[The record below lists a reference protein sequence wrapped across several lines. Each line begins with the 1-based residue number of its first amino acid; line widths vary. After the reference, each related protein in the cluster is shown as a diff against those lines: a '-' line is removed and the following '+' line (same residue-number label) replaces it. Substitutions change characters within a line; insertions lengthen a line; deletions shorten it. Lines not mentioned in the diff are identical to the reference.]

1 MKKIL
6 SLLMA
11 LLVMFS
17 LAVPA
22 FATGTAQPEDTT
34 STIIIKGK
42 GIFDFSTESDYHATD
57 LFDEFKDIM
66 PGDRLT
72 ETITIK
78 NQSKASDYVKIY
90 LKAVP
95 HDEDSVEDGN
105 YLKYDEN
112 FEEDDGKDQSGD
124 PDKRDETVASMEDF
138 LSKLTLIVK
147 DKKDKVIFEGTADQ
161 LDGLEKKVNL
171 GTLRKNKQMQL
182 KAELYWDPDGDYDYN
197 VYANRVGEVD
207 WVFTVEY
214 RNDPSDSPKTGD
226 YIIMGAAAAM
236 AISAAALIFLF
247 VMKKRKKHN

>member
-1 MKKIL
+1 MKKFV

-22 FATGTAQPEDTT
+22 FATDAETPADET

-42 GIFDFSTESDYHATD
+42 GIFDFKVESDYHATD

-95 HDEDSVEDGN
+95 HDATNVPR
-105 YLKYDEN
+105 YD
-112 FEEDDGKDQSGD
+112 KDQAAEEG
-124 PDKRDETVASMEDF
+124 KREAVGESDMADF

-161 LDGLEKKVNL
+161 LDGREKKVNL

>member
-1 MKKIL
+1 MKKFV

-22 FATGTAQPEDTT
+22 FATDAETPADET

-42 GIFDFSTESDYHATD
+42 GIFDFSTEIDYHATD

-95 HDEDSVEDGN
+95 HDADN
-105 YLKYDEN
+105 LPKYDKNQAAKEGKR
-112 FEEDDGKDQSGD
+112 EEVGES
-124 PDKRDETVASMEDF
+124 TMADF

-236 AISAAALIFLF
+236 ALSAAALVVLF